1 MINNYTLLLTIIRD
15 VGISGSIWNA
25 GCFHD
30 FPKETFGNRL
40 TFLVVKCCEW
50 GIIIVDLNQRGLD
63 GRCINWLNIRT
74 SMVVAVDDGFCEII
88 EIIQTPPH
96 ISGRWLITME
106 AIVENVKIF
115 GDDIWS
121 LWRVKKPWTHGPIM
135 SRCLEVSRSVPRLL
149 LLTGTKRW
157 CLDQWGW
164 FRGCFCWIW
173 MDVVEE
179 EFCKWN

>member
-1 MINNYTLLLTIIRD
+1 MLQQPTIVVDLPIINHYTLLLTIIRD

-30 FPKETFGNRL
+30 FPKETFGNQL
-40 TFLVVKCCEW
+40 KFLVVKCCEW

-88 EIIQTPPH
+88 EIVQTPPH

-115 GDDIWS
+115 FQRWHMVVWS
-121 LWRVKKPWTHGPIM
+121 LY
-135 SRCLEVSRSVPRLL
+135 
-149 LLTGTKRW
+149 
-157 CLDQWGW
+157 
-164 FRGCFCWIW
+164 
-173 MDVVEE
+173 VVVTCEE
-179 EFCKWN
+179 NMNPLGQ